1 MKSNRGIFVH
11 LSEPLSALLWDSGF
25 GMRSSPK
32 FKDLTRVGETGALCF
47 YAHRITLKKKIQS
60 ATSKCVLWC
69 HQLVINQ
76 KMWSSLQRAPYLG
89 ASWCHVL
96 YGKVECDTQPIQRG
110 QRVCNS
116 AMAIDWRSILV
127 SLSCLSVWTSEGLVL
142 GLKGY
147 LDCHGGAVGGEVWLF

>member
-32 FKDLTRVGETGALCF
+32 FKDLTRVGETGALRF

-89 ASWCHVL
+89 VSWYHIL
-96 YGKVECDTQPIQRG
+96 SGKVECYTQPVNRG
-110 QRVCNS
+110 QRVCKS
-116 AMAIDWRSILV
+116 ATAINWWSIWVL
-127 SLSCLSVWTSEGLVL
+127 LSCLSVWTSEELVL
-142 GLKGY
+142 GLKGH
-147 LDCHGGAVGGEVWLF
+147 LDCPGGAVGG